1 MTPWLNDATREFFTT
16 GPRYE
21 ATSHVVDLL
30 AIALLVTLL
39 IEYEVIRL
47 AAPSLESRIG
57 AWAVVIV
64 PLVVAFAAIVVVR
77 TAGIR

>member
-1 MTPWLNDATREFFTT
+1 MTPWLNDATREYFA

-47 AAPSLESRIG
+47 AAPNLGSRIG
-57 AWAVVIV
+57 AWAVVIA
-64 PLVVAFAAIVVVR
+64 PLVVAFAGIVVVR
-77 TAGIR
+77 AAGIR